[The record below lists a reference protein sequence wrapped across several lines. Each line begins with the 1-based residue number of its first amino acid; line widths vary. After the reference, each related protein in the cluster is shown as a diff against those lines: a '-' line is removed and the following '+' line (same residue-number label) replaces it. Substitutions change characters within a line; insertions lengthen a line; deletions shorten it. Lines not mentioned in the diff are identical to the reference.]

1 MPLTEEKWAHIAQ
14 QFENKWN
21 FPKCLGAIDG
31 KHVVLQAPI
40 NSGSEYINYKSHF
53 SIVLMATADA
63 DYNFT
68 FVDIGCQGRISDGG
82 VFGNTI
88 LSKKLDKQELKLPPC
103 SPLNGRE
110 KLVPYVFVA
119 DAAFPLKDNIMK
131 PYAGYHPKGSTQ
143 RIFNYRLSRA
153 RRIIENTFGIASSIF
168 RVLRK
173 PMLLEPEK
181 AKIVVMSIVSL
192 HNFLRRSKT
201 SRNIYTPRGSF
212 DTELLDGAIIPGVWR
227 NEEQSTSSFLPLRNI
242 PRRTKLSCQEA
253 RDEFAQYFMTNGAV
267 SWQNNYA

>member
-1 MPLTEEKWAHIAQ
+1 
-14 QFENKWN
+14 
-21 FPKCLGAIDG
+21 
-31 KHVVLQAPI
+31 
-40 NSGSEYINYKSHF
+40 
-53 SIVLMATADA
+53 MATVDA

-110 KLVPYVFVA
+110 KPVPYVFVA

-153 RRIIENTFGIASSIF
+153 RRIIENTFGIASSVF

-181 AKIVVMSIVSL
+181 AKYVVMAIVSL

-227 NEEQSTSSFLPLRNI
+227 NEEQSTSSFLPLRNV
-242 PRRTKLSCQEA
+242 PRRTKLSCQKA